1 MLDVN
6 TTRFDLV
13 STADNLEHLLTAL
26 TGLANFH
33 NVDPSIQSVI
43 ALLVEQSENLS
54 CIVSLSKSIP
64 REAIQ
69 MGLMKSLPLVVDS
82 NFKSDFEH

>member
-1 MLDVN
+1 MSDAN

-13 STADNLEHLLTAL
+13 STAENLEDLLIAL

-33 NVDPSIQSVI
+33 KVDPSIQSVI
-43 ALLVEQSENLS
+43 DLLVEQSENLS

-64 REAIQ
+64 KEAIQ

-82 NFKSDFEH
+82 TFKSEFEH

>member
-1 MLDVN
+1 MSDAN

-13 STADNLEHLLTAL
+13 STAENLEDLLIAL

-33 NVDPSIQSVI
+33 KVDPSIQSVI
-43 ALLVEQSENLS
+43 DLLVEQSENLS

-64 REAIQ
+64 KEAIQ
-69 MGLMKSLPLVVDS
+69 MGFMKSLPLVVDS
-82 NFKSDFEH
+82 NFKSEFEH